1 MGDPITVTYSDNLD
15 DLRREFARIPKI
27 TEAEAGRMVAD
38 LNRATRAAERAAK
51 SAPMTMRPVL
61 PMLSALALTG
71 LR

>member
-1 MGDPITVTYSDNLD
+1 MGETITVTYSDNLSD
-15 DLRREFARIPKI
+15 IRRELARIPEI

-38 LNRATRAAERAAK
+38 MNRATRAAERAAK
-51 SAPMTMRPVL
+51 SAPMTVRPAL